1 MEEYLKPLD
10 DAINLRLIPALVG
23 SNISNEERALFS
35 LPIRDG
41 GMGIPILTEAAP
53 NEFLSSTTV
62 NAPLAAII
70 ALQGTD
76 LPDANVT
83 RDVVQ
88 EDRHRKAADSKIKIE
103 TIDNSLSQ
111 STLRAITQAREKGA
125 SN

>member
-23 SNISNEERALFS
+23 SNISNEELALFS

-41 GMGIPILTEAAP
+41 GMGIPILTEATP

-62 NAPLAAII
+62 NALLAAII

-83 RDVVQ
+83 RDV
-88 EDRHRKAADSKIKIE
+88 
-103 TIDNSLSQ
+103 
-111 STLRAITQAREKGA
+111 
-125 SN
+125 